1 MTDRFA
7 TPEIEEMVAFSCS
20 ALTPCEVEQ
29 LMTKALPVAPSS
41 TAIKRVIRDV
51 GDFFEKR
58 GDEVEEVIARD
69 APLADSANLV
79 ISWDGVMVPVRG
91 DGKTEWKEAGIGR
104 ISAYDPPTD
113 GETRPQLRDSRYF
126 ARMPETGMKT
136 LIDQVA
142 ARVAALREER
152 QPGQV
157 AIICDGK
164 DSIWTT
170 AEKREEFVGAVL
182 ILDFYHAAQSLSGAA
197 QAIFGPDTPEASR
210 WFEKRRERLLLD
222 DDGVDNCC
230 ARSRDT

>member
-1 MTDRFA
+1 
-7 TPEIEEMVAFSCS
+7 
-20 ALTPCEVEQ
+20 
-29 LMTKALPVAPSS
+29 MTKALPVAPSS

-152 QPGQV
+152 QPAGGDHLRRQ
-157 AIICDGK
+157 G
-164 DSIWTT
+164 
-170 AEKREEFVGAVL
+170 
-182 ILDFYHAAQSLSGAA
+182 LDLDY
-197 QAIFGPDTPEASR
+197 
-210 WFEKRRERLLLD
+210 RRETRGVRRCGADPRLLPRRPESLRRRAGD
-222 DDGVDNCC
+222 LRTRHSRGLTLVRESSRAASARRRRRRQTCC